1 MNNIDEVKQL
11 QHETVLFSR
20 LGNSILTSRDHRHR
34 IWVNQMPTSMPVG
47 TNFQEVGFL
56 FCSRHDA
63 ISMLIFQSETSALI
77 ARFCSQSTGPAAPCN
92 SRTQAYIR
100 LAWKSSTSC
109 IVS

>member
-63 ISMLIFQSETSALI
+63 ISMLIFQSETSALNRRSFKEDAMPI
-77 ARFCSQSTGPAAPCN
+77 LLWLLGVPIS
-92 SRTQAYIR
+92 II
-100 LAWKSSTSC
+100 
-109 IVS
+109 IVLMLFGVLSF